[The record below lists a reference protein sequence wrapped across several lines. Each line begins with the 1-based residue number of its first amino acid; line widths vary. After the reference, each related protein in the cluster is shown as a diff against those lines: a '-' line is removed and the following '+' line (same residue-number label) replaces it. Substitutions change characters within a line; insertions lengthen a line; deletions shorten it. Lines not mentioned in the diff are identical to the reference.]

1 VPSYSLTV
9 NGKRR
14 VVKADEKT
22 PLLYVLRDN
31 LELNGPQFGC
41 GLAQCGA
48 CSVLV
53 GKQQVR
59 SCVTPVAAVA
69 DKSITTL
76 EGMPAR
82 WAAETGKP
90 ATAEL
95 HPLQQAWID
104 EQVPQCGY
112 CQNGMIV
119 EAAAL
124 LYRNPNPSD
133 AQIRTAM
140 DGHLCRCGTYLRIA
154 KGVKRAAK
162 VMAAQRVSKSND

>member
-1 VPSYSLTV
+1 MPRYSLTV
-9 NGKRR
+9 NGTRR
-14 VVKADEKT
+14 VVDVPETT

-59 SCVTPVAAVA
+59 SCVTPVAKVT
-69 DKSITTL
+69 DKPITTL
-76 EGMPAR
+76 EGMPAL

-90 ATAEL
+90 SNAL

-112 CQNGMIV
+112 CQNGMLV

-124 LYRNPNPSD
+124 LYRNPDPSD
-133 AQIRTAM
+133 VQIRTAM
-140 DGHLCRCGTYLRIA
+140 DGHLCRCGTYLRIER
-154 KGVKRAAK
+154 GIKRAAK
-162 VMAAQRVSKSND
+162 VMSAQKVSMSND